1 MSYQEA
7 AEFNGMLHQISETA
21 VGLRNLLPNM
31 AVLEVCQEQDIKI
44 IVRMVRLLPS
54 NSCPIS

>member
-1 MSYQEA
+1 
-7 AEFNGMLHQISETA
+7 MLHQISETA

-44 IVRMVRLLPS
+44 IVRMVRLLLS